1 MEKRK
6 KTDLCQMD
14 QGYVLLLPEGVSD
27 YFEVVKVDIS
37 STGTILHLDELN
49 LIPEEYQGQRFQSK
63 GFIDSSD
70 IEDFPLRGK
79 PVILRVRR
87 RKWLI
92 VDTGKIIIRNW
103 DLVAKG
109 TLMTQEFASFLKALY
124 RYQSLKL

>member
-1 MEKRK
+1 MN
-6 KTDLCQMD
+6 
-14 QGYVLLLPEGVSD
+14 
-27 YFEVVKVDIS
+27 I
-37 STGTILHLDELN
+37 
-49 LIPEEYQGQRFQSK
+49 IPEEYQCQRVQSK

-70 IEDFPLRGK
+70 IEDFPLHGK

-109 TLMTQEFASFLKALY
+109 TRMTHEFASFLKALY
-124 RYQSLKL
+124 RYQGIKL